1 MGGAFFVLP
10 FFRKSCGYLGKNRPA
25 ALLTIKTRGIPKISM
40 LYHMYRYKLWCSL
53 SYAGA
58 DLGRLRRTPRVIRPV
73 HIQDVMG
80 TGNSF
85 KVCLTGYGAISLDI
99 Y

>member
-1 MGGAFFVLP
+1 MVF
-10 FFRKSCGYLGKNRPA
+10 
-25 ALLTIKTRGIPKISM
+25 
-40 LYHMYRYKLWCSL
+40 SL

-80 TGNSF
+80 TGNSC